1 MIEVEGLIK
10 TAGGH
15 TILNGLD
22 MAVPKGQTVA
32 IVGPSG
38 AGKSTFLRCLNGLE
52 PFQAG
57 VVRIAGH
64 ELQPEN
70 ASHRRDTPPGRLYRA
85 PDANRAALLRAIRLK
100 VGMVFQ
106 SFNLFPHLTVM
117 DNLCL
122 APQKVQ
128 RKTRADAEKGA
139 LQLLEE
145 VNLRGMEDRYPRQ
158 LSGGEQQRV
167 AIARALAMQP
177 EAILFDEPTSNLD
190 PELVMEVVHVI
201 EGLARQNYTL
211 LLVTHQM
218 GSARRVA
225 GRVLF
230 FDHGQIVEDSPA
242 GRFFEQPQ
250 TERAKE

>member
-1 MIEVEGLIK
+1 MIEVVGLIK

-22 MAVPKGQTVA
+22 MAIPKGQTVA

-64 ELQPEN
+64 ELFPESASGRRN
-70 ASHRRDTPPGRLYRA
+70 ALPGRLKTQ
-85 PDANRAALLRAIRLK
+85 DANRATLLRAIRLR

-122 APQKVQ
+122 APQRVL
-128 RKTRADAEKGA
+128 RKTRADAEKSA
-139 LQLLEE
+139 LQ
-145 VNLRGMEDRYPRQ
+145 
-158 LSGGEQQRV
+158 
-167 AIARALAMQP
+167 
-177 EAILFDEPTSNLD
+177 
-190 PELVMEVVHVI
+190 
-201 EGLARQNYTL
+201 
-211 LLVTHQM
+211 
-218 GSARRVA
+218 
-225 GRVLF
+225 
-230 FDHGQIVEDSPA
+230 
-242 GRFFEQPQ
+242 
-250 TERAKE
+250 